1 MKIIRKGIEREM
13 KTLNFGVEIEMKD
26 ITRRRGAELVANLF
40 NSHIYSVFDGYST
53 FAVDDSNGR
62 QWKFVSDASVHDG
75 QGGCEFVTPIL
86 CYDDIETVQS
96 IVRLLRENGARIDGE
111 CGIHIHVGL
120 GRTRAGKVINLQ
132 NLFYKFED
140 IIYHSCK
147 VKRRRRAYC
156 AKTNEGYIQRL
167 NLDRPTSKAKFADI
181 WYRTQNGEVGR
192 TSHYNSTRY
201 HAMNLHS
208 WFTKGTVEFRLFNST
223 LHAGRVKAYIQFVLA
238 LVATAKRMGMIPL
251 ESKIVTD
258 NEEDTFNHFLID
270 VLELTGDEFKTCR
283 YHMLFNLKEEQ
294 IS

>member
-1 MKIIRKGIEREM
+1 M

-26 ITRRRGAELVANLF
+26 ITRRQGAELVANLF
-40 NSHIYSVFDGYST
+40 NTTVSSIMDGYST
-53 FAVDDSNGR
+53 FAVKDRTGR
-62 QWKFVSDASVHDG
+62 IWKFVSDASVHDG

-86 CYDDIETVQS
+86 CYDDIETVQA

-120 GRTRAGKVINLQ
+120 NRTRAGKVINLQ

-156 AKTNEGYIQRL
+156 AKTEEDYIKRL
-167 NLDRPTSKAKFADI
+167 NEDRPRSKSEFADI
-181 WYRTQNGEVGR
+181 WYITQHGNVGR
-192 TSHYNSTRY
+192 NQHYNSTRY

-238 LVATAKRMGMIPL
+238 LVATAKRMNSVPF
-251 ESKIVTD
+251 ESRVTTN
-258 NEEDTFNHFLID
+258 NEEATFNQFLTD
-270 VLELTGDEFKTCR
+270 TLDLTGDEFKTCR
-283 YHMLFNLKEEQ
+283 YHMLFNLKENQ
-294 IS
+294 SI